1 MRERILLADDHPV
14 VRQGLAL
21 LLAAQDFRVVG
32 AAADGRM
39 AVRMAKDLKPEIA
52 VLDLGMP
59 QLNGLEATRAI
70 LKESPETRVIVL
82 TMHDEAPYVVEAL
95 RAGAR
100 GYVLKTQATEQLAQA
115 IQDVAAGAVYLS
127 PGISQTVVD
136 AWVSKEDRPGDPL
149 TPREREVLHLITEGR
164 SSKEIAAALD
174 ISARTA
180 EAHRAHIMEKLGIHD
195 TAGLVRYAVKRGL
208 IVP

>member
-1 MRERILLADDHPV
+1 MHERILLADDHPV
-14 VRQGLAL
+14 VRQGLAS

-32 AAADGRM
+32 AAADGRT

-82 TMHDEAPYVVEAL
+82 TMHDEGPYVVEAL

-100 GYVLKTQATEQLAQA
+100 GYVLKTQAVEQLAQA
-115 IQDVAAGAVYLS
+115 IRDVAAGAVYLS

-136 AWVSKEDRPGDPL
+136 AWISKEDPPEDPL
-149 TPREREVLHLITEGR
+149 TSREREVLHLITEGR

-180 EAHRAHIMEKLGIHD
+180 EAHRAHIMEKLDIHD